1 LQKDVISLLK
11 TANPNL
17 PLFIYGHS
25 LGGLTIA
32 SLAMDYPYL
41 NIAGMIL
48 TSPFLGLSKT
58 VHMPP
63 IKLFLVKAIGHR
75 LE

>member
-1 LQKDVISLLK
+1 
-11 TANPNL
+11 
-17 PLFIYGHS
+17 